1 MLVDKLCIDS
11 SINYIGEDKELLYIS
26 WLACGCGYVSI
37 LNIVRTN
44 MYFPSPIA
52 KAAFVIFFSPFWK
65 YQFRKVNN

>member
-26 WLACGCGYVSI
+26 WLACVCGYVFI

-52 KAAFVIFFSPFWK
+52 KAAFVIFFHPFGSTS
-65 YQFRKVNN
+65 FER